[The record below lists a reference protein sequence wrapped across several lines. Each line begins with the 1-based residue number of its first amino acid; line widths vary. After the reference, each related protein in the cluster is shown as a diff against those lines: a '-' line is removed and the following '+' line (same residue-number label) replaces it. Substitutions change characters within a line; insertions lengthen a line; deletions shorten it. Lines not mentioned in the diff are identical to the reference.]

1 MTQRQT
7 VSIPLQPEYSGAE
20 FFTQPVTVAV
30 PFEKGALSNEDKLLL
45 CSGEHSV
52 ASTVQV
58 TARWPDDSVKWC
70 VVKWIAEPD
79 QSGQAFRYTL
89 QSVSS
94 LPETVA
100 SSGTTTTE
108 ETQSALYVNCGELA
122 YRFHRDGRSIFPD
135 VYRSDEL
142 LVSGT
147 DCAIEFE
154 ADVEHS
160 LQVLSADLVSRGPA
174 TALVHVC
181 ADVKVGSDQ
190 HLKVTFKY
198 EISGS
203 WLRAVVQIHNP
214 HRAHHAEA
222 VWDLG
227 DPGSILFS
235 HFALRL
241 PGGQG
246 PLQWQL
252 EAGQA
257 VEPVPNA
264 VTLIQASSGGEH
276 WDSPTHVDAQGKVPN
291 QFKGYRAESAAGIA
305 VSGDRASPV
314 LLVGDNRYAFTCR
327 QYWQNFPKCL
337 EISDDSIVIG
347 LFPKQH
353 GSDYELQGGERK
365 QHEMVFSFGGNQA
378 PESLRWVDEPAV
390 YAVPVDYLTATGVLR
405 YGVAANSDNA
415 YQQVLSAGHD
425 AVQGFLAKREQI
437 DEYGWRNFGDVFA
450 DHETLYHDADDIFV
464 SHYNNQ
470 YDAIYG
476 FARQYL
482 LSGDARWQRLLT
494 DLFRHVVDIDIYHTD
509 EDRAE
514 YNHGLFWHTDHYK
527 KAYTCSHR
535 TYSRSHYPEEWD
547 GDQGGGPGSE
557 HCYTSGLLLY
567 YQMTGDTDA
576 RDAVLGL
583 TSWIRYYYEGT
594 GTILE
599 AGKRLATDERRN
611 AVAICRGHQV
621 FRYTYGFDRGVGNY
635 IRALLDSYEIT
646 HDRSY
651 LTQAEKVI
659 SGTFGANDD
668 ISARQLEDIE
678 GTWYYTVFLQEVIR
692 YLDLKR
698 SCNELDNAFTY
709 ARDALL
715 HYAHWMSKSEQPYLE
730 QPERLEYPNDTW
742 IAQDIRKANVLYAA
756 YRYATSD
763 REALLSKAKFFRDYV
778 VENLSV
784 SQTRHFAR
792 IQIILLQNHGPSD
805 LMDRQAE
812 PYAGMEA
819 LSDSASPVKDCFLT
833 PRVFV
838 GNVLGTMGR
847 AVVNFNP
854 KNEIR
859 WVRARLG

>member
-1 MTQRQT
+1 MTQRQS
-7 VSIPLQPEYSGAE
+7 VSIPLQPECTGAE
-20 FFTQPVTVAV
+20 FFAQPVSAAV
-30 PFEKGALSNEDKLLL
+30 PFEKGALASVDELSLF
-45 CSGEHSV
+45 SGERSV
-52 ASTVQV
+52 TSTTQV
-58 TARWPDDSVKWC
+58 TARWPDESIKWC
-70 VVKWIAEPD
+70 VVKWVAEPD
-79 QSGQAFRYTL
+79 QSGRVPGYTL
-89 QSVSS
+89 QS
-94 LPETVA
+94 A
-100 SSGTTTTE
+100 SELSANCAAFDSTSIE
-108 ETQSALYVNCGELA
+108 ETQSALYVNCGEMA
-122 YRFHRDGRSIFPD
+122 YRFHRDGQSIFPD
-135 VYRSDEL
+135 VYRCDES
-142 LVSGT
+142 LVCGT
-147 DCAIEFE
+147 DCAVEFE
-154 ADVEHS
+154 AGVEHS
-160 LQVLSADLVSRGPA
+160 VQVLSADVVSHGPA

-181 ADVKVGSDQ
+181 AEVTVGAEQ
-190 HLKVTFKY
+190 HLKLTFKY

-203 WLRAVVQIHNP
+203 WLRTVVQVHNP

-227 DPGSILFS
+227 DPGSIVFS

-241 PGGQG
+241 PGRQQS
-246 PLQWQL
+246 LQWQL

-257 VEPVPNA
+257 VEPVADP
-264 VTLIQASSGGEH
+264 VTLLQASSGGEH
-276 WDSPTHVDAQGKVPN
+276 WDSPTHVDAQSTVPN
-291 QFKGYRAESAAGIA
+291 RFKGYRAEFAAGTT

-314 LLVGDNRYAFTCR
+314 ILVGDQFGFICR
-327 QYWQNFPKCL
+327 QFWQNFPKCL
-337 EISDDSIVIG
+337 DIPDDSIVIG

-353 GSDYELQGGERK
+353 GSNYELQGGERK
-365 QHEMVFSFGGNQA
+365 QHEIVFGFSGKQA
-378 PESLRWVDEPAV
+378 PESLRWVDEPTV
-390 YAVPVDYLTATGVLR
+390 FTVPVDYLTATGVLR
-405 YGVAANSDNA
+405 YGAAASNDNP
-415 YQQVLSAGHD
+415 YQQVLATGHD
-425 AVQGFLAKREQI
+425 SAQGFLAKREQI

-450 DHETLYHDADDIFV
+450 DHETLYHDTDDIFV

-482 LSGDARWQRLLT
+482 LSGDARWGRLLT

-535 TYSRSHYPEEWD
+535 TYSRSHYPEEWN

-567 YQMTGDTDA
+567 YQMTGDADA

-621 FRYTYGFDRGVGNY
+621 FRYAYGFDRGVGNY
-635 IRALLDSYEIT
+635 IRALLDGYEIT

-659 SGTFGANDD
+659 SGTFGCNDD
-668 ISARQLEDIE
+668 IPARQLEDIE

-698 SCNELDNAFTY
+698 SWNEFDNAFTY

-715 HYAHWMSKSEQPYLE
+715 HYAHWMSINEEPYLE

-756 YRYATSD
+756 YRYETKD
-763 REALLSKAKFFRDYV
+763 REALLAKAKFFRDYV

-784 SQTRHFAR
+784 SPTRHFAR

-805 LMDRQAE
+805 LIDQEAE
-812 PYAGMEA
+812 PYAGVEA
-819 LSDSASPVKDCFLT
+819 LSASASPGKDCFLT
-833 PRVFV
+833 PTVLV